1 MEKLS
6 FFIIIVDGS
15 HHGRILR
22 GGGGGGFL
30 GSSFAGYV
38 HAACFSEPLPHY
50 SLFCGQL

>member
-22 GGGGGGFL
+22 GGFL

-38 HAACFSEPLPHY
+38 HAACFSELLPHY